1 MAENPLRNVA
11 RVNQIKA
18 STDDVKQSIT
28 LYDVDYAIMTY
39 LEDVVLPT
47 LDVNGRAQKI
57 PVIYGNSERWN
68 GSQKQGVLRDA
79 AGIIQLPIFMIRRTS
94 VTKND
99 AMSMLNRHVSY
110 QAIQKYS
117 KNNRYDRFSLLG
129 SKTSP
134 KYEIFNITMPD
145 YVEITYECMGWTNFV
160 QELNT
165 ITEALTF
172 ASEEYWG
179 DKKKYKF
186 NTIVTDYN
194 IVNEVSETK
203 ERINRL
209 ECNLSVKAY
218 LLPEKF
224 DGESTTKKSIN
235 TRKIVMTTEVDLTS
249 QGGRLEEFL
258 SNPSPYY
265 DNKVAIDFLALNT
278 NRTEIPTSNNTIT
291 FTGIKPINTPPQLVS
306 AITGTFNIGST
317 LYDIKLFING
327 VQYYQTT
334 HFTTSYNQ
342 STGDLTINFL
352 PISLGFDVDNGDEVI
367 LAGKFVNL

>member
-1 MAENPLRNVA
+1 MAENPLRNVT

-18 STDDVKQSIT
+18 SNDDVKQSIT

-265 DNKVAIDFLALNT
+265 DNKVVIDFLALNT
-278 NRTEIPTSNNTIT
+278 NRTEIPTSNNTII

-352 PISLGFDVDNGDEVI
+352 PISLGFDVDSGDEVI

>member
-1 MAENPLRNVA
+1 MAENPLRNVT

-18 STDDVKQSIT
+18 SNDDVKQSIT